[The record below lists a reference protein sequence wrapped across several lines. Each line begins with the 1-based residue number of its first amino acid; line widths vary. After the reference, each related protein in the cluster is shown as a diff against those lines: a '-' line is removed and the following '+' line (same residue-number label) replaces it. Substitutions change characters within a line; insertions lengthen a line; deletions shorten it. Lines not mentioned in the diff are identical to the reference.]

1 MKETGRNDLCPC
13 NSGKKY
19 KHCCQPK
26 GGMSATPQA
35 GNLSIQGALQAAVTH
50 YQAGRAPQSEA
61 LCRQILQA
69 EPGQAD
75 ALHLLGLLARD
86 FGKTGLAMELVGK
99 AIAARPLFP
108 EAYYHLGLICMEQG
122 RLEEATAHY
131 RHAVSVAPGFLE
143 AHCNLG
149 ALLNRQGQPQ
159 QALASY
165 LAAIQIRDILEV
177 KIGLAE
183 CFQRLS
189 LSHEMSGVRPLLTR
203 AIAEAWRR
211 PEDLAGAAIALIKT
225 HPGMQAGLARMNRA
239 WPSRL
244 SGQELRGTDGFA
256 ASLGDE
262 LLLRLLENATVCDAE
277 LERWLTTLRAN
288 LLDAVLR
295 EGAPD
300 DQPLAFYSALARQC
314 FINEY
319 VFACSAAELSQ
330 IDQLKARL
338 LAALDPGA
346 TIPALALMAVAC
358 YLPLNALPGAQALLS
373 HPWPEPVRAV
383 LLQQIEEPLQEE
395 LLRAGIPRLTTF
407 DDEVSRQVQQQYEE
421 NPYPRW
427 VRPSLFIQPVS
438 LDERLHK
445 LFPRSTF
452 ERLGE
457 RDPLDVLI
465 AGCGTGQHS
474 TETARRY
481 RHAQVLAIDLSSKS
495 LAYAKRK
502 TRDIGLTS
510 IDYAQADIMQLG
522 ALGKSFDLIESVG
535 VLHHLADPVAGW
547 RILLSLLRPRGF
559 MLLGFYS
566 ELARGPVVA
575 ARRVIAQQGYA
586 STAQDIRRCRQDLMA
601 PDSAAE
607 LKPLA
612 TFRDFYGLSECRDL
626 LFHVQ
631 EHRYTLPALK
641 AILEELKLDFLGFN
655 AEPATLNHY
664 RARFPEDALATDL
677 DNWHQYETANPQAFV
692 GMYQFWVQKR

>member
-1 MKETGRNDLCPC
+1 MAAL
-13 NSGKKY
+13 
-19 KHCCQPK
+19 
-26 GGMSATPQA
+26 AQA
-35 GNLSIQGALQAAVTH
+35 GPQSVQGALQAAVAH
-50 YQAGRAPQSEA
+50 YQAGRFQQAEA
-61 LCRQILQA
+61 LCRHILQA
-69 EPGQAD
+69 EPAQAD
-75 ALHLLGLLARD
+75 ALHLLGMLARD
-86 FGKTGLAMELVGK
+86 FGKTGLALELIGK

-108 EAYYHLGLICMEQG
+108 EAYYHLGLIRMEQG
-122 RLEEATAHY
+122 RLED
-131 RHAVSVAPGFLE
+131 AVTLYGQAIALAPGFLQ

-149 ALLNRQGQPQ
+149 ALLNRQGQPM

-165 LAAIQIRDILEV
+165 QAAFQIREILEV

-189 LSHEMSGVRPLLTR
+189 LNDEMAGVRPLLTR

-211 PEDLAGAAIALIKT
+211 PEDLAGSAIALIKT
-225 HPGMQAGLARMNRA
+225 RAGMQAGLAHVRSA
-239 WPSRL
+239 WPDRSSGETLFGDAGL
-244 SGQELRGTDGFA
+244 S

-262 LLLRLLENATVCDAE
+262 LLQRLLENATVCDLE
-277 LERWLTTLRAN
+277 LERWLTMVRAY
-288 LLDAVLR
+288 LLDAVLNGSVQH
-295 EGAPD
+295 EQG
-300 DQPLAFYSALARQC
+300 LAFYAALARQC

-319 VFACSAAELSQ
+319 VFACTAQELGQ
-330 IDQLKARL
+330 VGQLKARL
-338 LAALDPGA
+338 L
-346 TIPALALMAVAC
+346 PAFDNGTPLSAMALMAVAS
-358 YLPLNALPGAQALLS
+358 YMPLSALPGAQALLS
-373 HPWPEPVRAV
+373 RSWPDAVRAV

-395 LLRAGIPRLTTF
+395 QLRAGIPRLTTF

-445 LFPRSTF
+445 LFPLSTF
-452 ERLGE
+452 QRLGE

-481 RHAQVLAIDLSSKS
+481 RNAQVLAIDLSSKS

-502 TRDIGLTS
+502 TRDIDLTN

-566 ELARGPVVA
+566 ELARGSVVA

-601 PDSAAE
+601 PDSDAQ
-607 LKPLA
+607 LKALA

-655 AEPATLNHY
+655 TEPATLNHY
-664 RARFPEDALATDL
+664 RARFPADASATDL